1 MFLKNIC
8 YFVRF
13 ERKMP
18 RVNNKRKNSK
28 NISEQKT
35 KKSKVANDDYC
46 GYGDWCEEKQE
57 WQYNGVSTSLLMAYW
72 YTSKSYIES
81 IENENAIENNFDSLD
96 ELVVTN
102 TFGDLFPPR
111 EVEHDHITRVLPK
124 HEQMRLKEFYSLP
137 ENKKKMDDF
146 FAK

>member
-1 MFLKNIC
+1 MINDEEGNI
-8 YFVRF
+8 
-13 ERKMP
+13 
-18 RVNNKRKNSK
+18 
-28 NISEQKT
+28 T
-35 KKSKVANDDYC
+35 
-46 GYGDWCEEKQE
+46 YGDWCEENQE
-57 WQYNGVSTSLLMAYW
+57 WQFNGVSTSKLMLLSF
-72 YTSKSYIES
+72 TNKSYED
-81 IENENAIENNFDSLD
+81 AIENNFDSLD

>member
-1 MFLKNIC
+1 
-8 YFVRF
+8 
-13 ERKMP
+13 MP
-18 RVNNKRKNSK
+18 RISNKRKNCK
-28 NISEQKT
+28 KIKTLFNNNKIPNAISDCGRVMNQFGE
-35 KKSKVANDDYC
+35 KS
-46 GYGDWCEEKQE
+46 YGIWSEEKQE
-57 WQYNGVSTSLLMAYW
+57 WQFNGVSTSKLMLLSMTNKLY
-72 YTSKSYIES
+72 E
-81 IENENAIENNFDSLD
+81 EAIENNFDSLD